1 MLNFSKFDRKWSVVH
16 MKSYNTNDMIL
27 TFLESLIKLLILIW
41 YYIFEYTNDMKCCI
55 IDETNIFEY
64 IYKK

>member
-1 MLNFSKFDRKWSVVH
+1 
-16 MKSYNTNDMIL
+16 MKLYNTNDMIL